1 MKKKIRNI
9 TKKTLTDNAGFAF
22 FVESNKEAFK
32 ELFKTL
38 DFKDADFITIFGEW
52 CGGNIQKG
60 VAINGLPKM
69 FVVFAV
75 KLSYIDTETKT
86 NFFLTDEETAHLKS
100 TENKIFNI
108 LDFENYSID
117 IDFENPRMA
126 QNKLIE
132 LTNAVEKEC
141 PVGKAF
147 GNIGIGEGI
156 VWKTETP
163 RGTIRFKVKGD
174 AHAGKSKVKTLK
186 PVDNEKINKIQEVAM
201 KVTPT
206 WRLAQMLEKSCNLIN
221 GGVIDRSKLGD
232 YLKLV
237 INDVLKEELDTISDA
252 GLEPKDINKYI
263 SEIARRY
270 FFEQESI

>member
-52 CGGNIQKG
+52 SGGNIQKG

-156 VWKTETP
+156 VYKTDTS